1 MELKLLNRYKKSY
14 VITSLSNELEF
25 NLDKKRGNY
34 KKRMEELTEDI
45 DVFYIV
51 ANNKGIND
59 YKEVI
64 LNSDKDS
71 ILLLTY
77 AEYEKLIS
85 IKSLSNIIKTKIVID
100 LRN

>member
-1 MELKLLNRYKKSY
+1 MISFKKSY
-14 VITSLSNELEF
+14 VLTGLAHELEF
-25 NLDKKRGNY
+25 NLNQKKGNY
-34 KKRMEELTEDI
+34 KKRNAELIEDI

-64 LNSDKDS
+64 LTSDNDS

-77 AEYEKLIS
+77 AEYEELIS
-85 IKSLSNIIKTKIVID
+85 IKSLSNIIRTKVVID
-100 LRN
+100 LRK